1 METYQQEE
9 IAQILIEQY
18 QTPEE
23 RERLFSLA
31 FEVKCNSPE
40 YTRLEC
46 LETASLNISNND
58 LIDGQDPEYTRFYA
72 IECDHGYFRFFV
84 LLNDEGKI
92 WPGTQVLEW
101 YPRGGMDPAGREIW
115 DNQRFILDCLAAPT
129 QDIDPERRRQVEY
142 TRLELGENWPRLVKI
157 LLAARA
163 EGWLIQESRDPETT

>member
-18 QTPEE
+18 QTAEE

-31 FEVKCNSPE
+31 FEIKCNQPK

-58 LIDGQDPEYTRFYA
+58 LITRRDPEYTRFHG
-72 IECDHGYFRFFV
+72 IDCDHGYFRFFV
-84 LLNDEGKI
+84 LLDPEGQV
-92 WPGTQVLEW
+92 WPGTQAIEW
-101 YPRGGMDPAGREIW
+101 YPRGGMDPVDREIW
-115 DNQRFILDCLAAPT
+115 DNQRFLLDCLASPR
-129 QDIDPERRRQVEY
+129 DIGPESRRQIEA

-163 EGWLIQESRDPETT
+163 EGWLIQESRDPETA